1 MKTKLVQTED
11 YLLFIDAN
19 GTPIVG
25 QFHYDFNS
33 ENHVEMTY
41 DFTKQTYHRSPILAY
56 TLINPEAKELDLPL
70 LLNPFDSL
78 NRRKFIY
85 LVKNTKGGEKGNF
98 TFEVIR
104 FECLEEAEEWC
115 KGKSHLEIEQQEMVV
130 SQSKQFSLED
140 IQKAIEMARDYIAY
154 MKFGE
159 IKVEFDGGADKI
171 IQSLSTKQYPKE
183 FIPEYYC
190 TGTSM
195 EEDMNCPCFEMEGNK
210 CKFKTITNSEGKQQL
225 VGTYKW

>member
-70 LLNPFDSL
+70 LPPFGEVSVENLALKAYHIDSMETL
-78 NRRKFIY
+78 DLPPFEDTKNCVEGFI
-85 LVKNTKGGEKGNF
+85 KGYK
-98 TFEVIR
+98 
-104 FECLEEAEEWC
+104 AA
-115 KGKSHLEIEQQEMVV
+115 QQA
-130 SQSKQFSLED
+130 KQYSLD
-140 IQKAIEMARDYIAY
+140 DMKKAIEMARTGYGWDGNINVVDNLDNDGYGGCVDNFDKEF
-154 MKFGE
+154 KFKSE
-159 IKVEFDGGADKI
+159 EEI
-171 IQSLSTKQYPKE
+171 IQSLTTQRMPSE
-183 FIPEYYC
+183 FIPELVIISNDKVYF
-190 TGTSM
+190 
-195 EEDMNCPCFEMEGNK
+195 DK
-210 CKFKTITNSEGKQQL
+210 QLKTITNSEGKQEL
-225 VGTYKW
+225 VGIWKY